1 MSNNFLAKN
10 LKFIR
15 GRLGLSQLALANKIK
30 CRSSTINR
38 MEDERIQSRPRERTL
53 LALSTLFNVAPEVL
67 LDTEIKEYPLTDGF
81 NKSTEY
87 LGDIIPLLELT
98 SSLSVELNHM
108 HLFGGAEDIAPSDHS
123 GLAAKAW
130 LPCLPLNDSSEKNL
144 AAFVVRSQ
152 ALSPEIRPEDI
163 VYVDQL
169 FSENDQSARQPKSGD
184 LVLATVAKFKT
195 EPPVFRKLLI
205 DDNGKQWLIATN
217 PDWPKDDKTQPCDT
231 VLGIVVGLYRKI

>member
-1 MSNNFLAKN
+1 
-10 LKFIR
+10 
-15 GRLGLSQLALANKIK
+15 
-30 CRSSTINR
+30 
-38 MEDERIQSRPRERTL
+38 
-53 LALSTLFNVAPEVL
+53 
-67 LDTEIKEYPLTDGF
+67 
-81 NKSTEY
+81 
-87 LGDIIPLLELT
+87 
-98 SSLSVELNHM
+98 M

-169 FSENDQSARQPKSGD
+169 FSENDQNARQPKSGD